1 MSMSRKPKDNSNEFG
16 FGSKPERNVK
26 EGAIFPE
33 ESLNARDKALRLLE
47 EAKRNDK
54 GKVPVQVQP
63 GIWILVPCEADKK
76 EAVKRFREKI
86 GIKGK

>member
-1 MSMSRKPKDNSNEFG
+1 MSRKPKDKSNEFG

-47 EAKRNDK
+47 EAKKSDE
-54 GKVPVQVQP
+54 GKVPVQVNP
-63 GIWILVPCEADKK
+63 GTWILVPNGASKK
-76 EAVKRFREKI
+76 DAVKRFKDKV
-86 GIKGK
+86 GINYK